1 MSIIFYVGFFFPSKF
16 GFFSSSSHLDSLGLD
31 YCNSF
36 YAAILKGLIKEV
48 LWLRERCAHPAR
60 TVIPVIQITLHIDY
74 RCVLHTT
81 QHQILNVLIGLQ
93 MSF

>member
-1 MSIIFYVGFFFPSKF
+1 MSIIFYVGFFFSPSKF

-48 LWLRERCAHPAR
+48 LRLRERCAHPAR
-60 TVIPVIQITLHIDY
+60 TVMPVIQITLHIDY
-74 RCVLHTT
+74 RCV